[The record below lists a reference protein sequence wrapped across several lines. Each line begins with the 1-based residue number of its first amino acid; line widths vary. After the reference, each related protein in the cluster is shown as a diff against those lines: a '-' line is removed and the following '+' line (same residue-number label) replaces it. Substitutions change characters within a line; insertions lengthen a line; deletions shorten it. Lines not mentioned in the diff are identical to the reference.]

1 METKTINAFTTKNTV
16 TVKEIY
22 NLNLVSCNR
31 SGGVTLECGSRQYH
45 IPGSVMET
53 IVKTFLPID

>member
-1 METKTINAFTTKNTV
+1 METKTINVITTKNTV

-31 SGGVTLECGSRQYH
+31 SSGVVFESGNKEFH
-45 IPGSVMET
+45 ISASDMET
-53 IVKTFLPID
+53 IVRTFLPVN